1 MTSYQQQIGISKLD
15 TGGTSINSS
24 KIAEF
29 ILNSL
34 LNQFMKKANEVISQF
49 AQDIF
54 EPVFVFNL
62 FIFSRKQKM
71 SPQLLIVVLST
82 MTNKQKF

>member
-1 MTSYQQQIGISKLD
+1 MSSPYQQQVGISKLE
-15 TGGTSINSS
+15 TGGNSINST

-34 LNQFMKKANEVISQF
+34 LNQFMKKANEVISLF

-54 EPVFVFNL
+54 EPVFFFSIY
-62 FIFSRKQKM
+62 FISKENRRCD
-71 SPQLLIVVLST
+71 
-82 MTNKQKF
+82 NYN

>member
-1 MTSYQQQIGISKLD
+1 MSSPYQQQVGISKLE
-15 TGGTSINSS
+15 TGGNSINST

-34 LNQFMKKANEVISQF
+34 LNQFMKKANEVISLF

-54 EPVFVFNL
+54 EPVFFFQ
-62 FIFSRKQKM
+62 FISKENRRCD
-71 SPQLLIVVLST
+71 
-82 MTNKQKF
+82 NYN